1 MCQYFIEIIS
11 KAQDFYVDNT
21 LIEAKWHI
29 VTIWFLLKLIKFK
42 TSMIPA
48 EKKLISWFQILA
60 MFLRNINVI

>member
-29 VTIWFLLKLIKFK
+29 VTI
-42 TSMIPA
+42 
-48 EKKLISWFQILA
+48 
-60 MFLRNINVI
+60 